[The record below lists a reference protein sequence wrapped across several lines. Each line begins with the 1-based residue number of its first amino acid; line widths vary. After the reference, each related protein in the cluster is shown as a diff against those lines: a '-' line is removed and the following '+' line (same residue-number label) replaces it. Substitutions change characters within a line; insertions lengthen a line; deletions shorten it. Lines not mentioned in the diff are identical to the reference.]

1 MLQPCPWGDGITV
14 LGLSPCA
21 HISDWEFALFTAGM
35 TESFVSWANTSKCL
49 ASLWPPLMEC
59 KIIFVSASS
68 CVWLCHRVEIQAI
81 WPGICCIWFV
91 QRTIDKKHY
100 EGQKTTCCY
109 NNKNTKFTTTL
120 TFQPSPWKKIM
131 SYIDTNFHKWS
142 TDWLSKYLST
152 LILGLRLASLRSVLR
167 LFYTWWF
174 QLFREHTWRCLY
186 KNDFAFH
193 QFRSKRC
200 QTIAGIRSRQRC
212 VLGNTLNSSVVVL
225 SITLNSLGP
234 IW

>member
-1 MLQPCPWGDGITV
+1 
-14 LGLSPCA
+14 
-21 HISDWEFALFTAGM
+21 
-35 TESFVSWANTSKCL
+35 
-49 ASLWPPLMEC
+49 MEC

-81 WPGICCIWFV
+81 WPGIGYVVFYSYKEQLI
-91 QRTIDKKHY
+91 KHY

-120 TFQPSPWKKIM
+120 TFQPSPRKKCLIM

-142 TDWLSKYLST
+142 TDWLTKYWST
-152 LILGLRLASLRSVLR
+152 PILGLRLASLRSVLR
-167 LFYTWWF
+167 WFYTWWF
-174 QLFREHTWRCLY
+174 QLLREHTWRCLY

-193 QFRSKRC
+193 QCRSKRC
-200 QTIAGIRSRQRC
+200 QTIAGIRSRHRC
-212 VLGNTLNSSVVVL
+212 VLGKTLNSSVVVL